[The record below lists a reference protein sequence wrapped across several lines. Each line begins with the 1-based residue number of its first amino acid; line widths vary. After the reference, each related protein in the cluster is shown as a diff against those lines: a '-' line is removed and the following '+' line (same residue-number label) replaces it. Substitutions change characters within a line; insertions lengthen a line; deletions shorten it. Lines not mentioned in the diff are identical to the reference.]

1 MQRIVRNLPPGTWVL
16 PVLVVVFL
24 VESVP
29 ASAKTPLVDF
39 ETGESLVTNIKAR
52 SVGDLITIII
62 TEEAAANAASRT
74 KANNKSE
81 TRGGPALGIFD
92 FIRPWDMTVDNK
104 YLGDGDTRRTGNLYA
119 EITARITEVYPNGD
133 LSLEGTRMVNINGEK
148 QLIEITGS
156 CRSRD
161 INSDNT
167 IMSTFISDAQI
178 AYNGSGVV
186 NDTSEPGV
194 VTRILNWLF

>member
-1 MQRIVRNLPPGTWVL
+1 MRILCTL
-16 PVLVVVFL
+16 ALLLVAGAVQAGGPLIDLESGNSL
-24 VESVP
+24 VSNFKARQVGDIITILIVEE
-29 ASAKTPLVDF
+29 ATANATAKTD
-39 ETGESLVTNIKAR
+39 
-52 SVGDLITIII
+52 
-62 TEEAAANAASRT
+62 
-74 KANNKSE
+74 ANNKSE
-81 TRGGPALGIFD
+81 VSGGPGLGFLDLVTSWGIN
-92 FIRPWDMTVDNK
+92 TENK
-104 YLGDGDTRRTGNLYA
+104 YSGNGSTTRAGNLQA
-119 EITARITEVYPNGD
+119 EITARVVEVLHNGD
-133 LSLEGTRMVNINGEK
+133 YRLEGSRMVNINGEK

-194 VTRILNWLF
+194 VTKILNWLF